1 MIQHPRASSSV
12 VSLLFAAAL
21 LSACGEGSLPLD
33 RPKPTAFRPA
43 EVPAQA
49 ALAGSPGFAD
59 QAGGGVFAT
68 ASGALV
74 RLRLDGSLGALEPHP
89 GNTVA
94 AGAVTSVFRLG
105 PHSAVVE
112 AQNGLFVAES
122 GWLIAP
128 PWRDALGA
136 GVTATAQ
143 SADGAGW
150 LAHASGLYRLQEGT
164 LAALKVGGGP
174 VTGITALAAAPA
186 TDGSPGVWFLRDGK
200 LNVAVATGATT
211 YQVREATAPLDE
223 GEVVESL
230 AGLGPAVG
238 SAGELWLLTNQGLL
252 RRTKDGWRRID
263 LGERPVELL
272 ASGRFLWVKTAD
284 SLLVFDADANSWGV
298 ATDLDTREL
307 RFLAADEAGTAWVQA
322 GGQAVAVSRAPVP
335 RVTGLYQGMQVVE
348 DGLVAHAVP
357 PPGTPP
363 DSLLF
368 QVDGVDVPTTGPLYS
383 LGGTETD
390 GTPKAYSL
398 AGLEAGRHALA
409 VVARFADGTESRRTV
424 PFEYQPL
431 VAEAL
436 GWDKD
441 IRPIHESRCAKCHTT
456 SPGRPL
462 NTYQLWKA
470 NAALITA
477 AVRDKRMPA
486 DGPMD
491 PQLITRIQR
500 WAASGAQP

>member
-1 MIQHPRASSSV
+1 MRKHPRASSSV
-12 VSLLFAAAL
+12 VSLLLAAL
-21 LSACGEGSLPLD
+21 LGACAEDSLPLD
-33 RPKPTAFRPA
+33 RPKPTAFHPV
-43 EVPAQA
+43 EVPAKA
-49 ALAGSPGFAD
+49 ELASTPGFAD

-68 ASGALV
+68 ASGSLV

-94 AGAVTSVFRLG
+94 AGTIKAVFRLG

-128 PWRDALGA
+128 SWRDALGA

-150 LAHASGLYRLQEGT
+150 LAHSSGLYHLQEGT
-164 LAALKVGGGP
+164 LTALKVNGNAI
-174 VTGITALAAAPA
+174 TGITALAAAPVA
-186 TDGSPGVWFLRDGK
+186 DGSPGVWFLQQEGK
-200 LNVAVATGATT
+200 LSVAVPTGATT
-211 YQVREATAPLDE
+211 YQVREVSPPLEE

-230 AGLGPAVG
+230 TALGPAVG
-238 SAGELWLLTNQGLL
+238 APGELWLLTSQGLL
-252 RRTKDGWRRID
+252 RRAKEGWRRID
-263 LGERPVELL
+263 LGERPAQLL
-272 ASGRFLWVKTAD
+272 AAGRFLWVKSAD
-284 SLLVFDADANSWGV
+284 SLLVFDADANNWGV

-307 RFLAADEAGTAWVQA
+307 RFLAADEAGTAWVQL
-322 GGQAVAVSRAPVP
+322 GGQSVAVSRAPVP

-363 DSLLF
+363 ESLYF
-368 QVDGVDVPTTGPLYS
+368 QVDGVDVPTAGPLYS
-383 LGGTETD
+383 LGGSEAD

-409 VVARFADGTESRRTV
+409 VVARFADGTEAKRSV
-424 PFEYQPL
+424 PFEYQPV

-500 WAASGAQP
+500 WAASGAKP

>member
-1 MIQHPRASSSV
+1 MRPHPRASSSV
-12 VSLLFAAAL
+12 VSLLLAASL
-21 LSACGEGSLPLD
+21 VSACGEDSLPLD

-43 EVPAQA
+43 EVLAKA
-49 ALAGSPGFAD
+49 ALAAAPGFAD
-59 QAGGGVFAT
+59 QTGGGVFAT
-68 ASGALV
+68 TSGSLV

-89 GNTVA
+89 GNKVP
-94 AGAVTSVFRLG
+94 AGAVSGVFRMG

-128 PWRDALGA
+128 SWRDALGT
-136 GVTATAQ
+136 GVNATAQ

-150 LAHASGLYRLQEGT
+150 LAHTSGLYRLQEGT
-164 LAALKVGGGP
+164 LAALKVGGQSL
-174 VTGITALAAAPA
+174 TGITAMAAAPA
-186 TDGSPGVWFLRDGK
+186 TDGTPGVWFLRDGK
-200 LNVAVATGATT
+200 LSVAVATGATT

-223 GEVVESL
+223 GEVVEAL

-238 SAGELWLLTNQGLL
+238 TSGELWLLTSQGLL
-252 RRTKDGWRRID
+252 RRAKEGWRRVD
-263 LGERPVELL
+263 LGEQPVQLL
-272 ASGRFLWVKTAD
+272 AAGRFLWVKSSD
-284 SLLVFDADANSWGV
+284 SLFVHDADANNWGV
-298 ATDLDTREL
+298 ATDLDLREF
-307 RFLAADEAGTAWVQA
+307 RFLAADEAGTAWVQL

-335 RVTGLYQGMQVVE
+335 RVSGLYQGMQVVE
-348 DGLVAHAVP
+348 DGLVAHAVL

-363 DSLLF
+363 ESLFF
-368 QVDGVDVPTTGPLYS
+368 QLDGNDVPTTGPEYS
-383 LGGTETD
+383 LGGAEAD
-390 GTPKAYSL
+390 GSPRAYSL
-398 AGLEAGRHALA
+398 AGLEPGRHALA
-409 VVARFADGTESRRTV
+409 VVARFADGTQAKRTV

-436 GWDKD
+436 GWEAD

-470 NAALITA
+470 NAALITG

-486 DGPMD
+486 DGPLD

-500 WAASGAQP
+500 WAASGALP